1 MDANASASSWLAE
14 DAPIVAA
21 RARADE
27 VGVGA
32 VTPAAG
38 SLLAFLAAQVHA
50 KAVVET
56 GTGTG
61 VSGLWLL
68 RGMRGDGALT
78 SVDIESEHQRLAR
91 TSFTE
96 ASIPAARAR
105 LITGD
110 ALAVLPRLA
119 DHAYDLVLLDAAPQ
133 DYVGQLEQ
141 AWRLLRPG
149 GVVVVAGVLRAS
161 RGIDA
166 IVRDAEALAVRD
178 LLEAVKTDEALVPA
192 LLPVGD
198 GLLVLGSGASPATTL

>member
-1 MDANASASSWLAE
+1 MDANALASAWLAE
-14 DAPIVAA
+14 DAPLVAA
-21 RARADE
+21 RARAGE

-32 VTPAAG
+32 VTPAGG
-38 SLLAFLAAQVHA
+38 SLLAFLAAHVDA

-68 RGMRGDGALT
+68 RGMRHDGALT
-78 SVDIESEHQRLAR
+78 SVDVESEHQRLAR

-96 ASIPAARAR
+96 AGIPASRAR

-141 AWRLLRPG
+141 ARRLLRPG
-149 GVVVVAGVLRAS
+149 GVVVVAGVLRAG

-166 IVRDAEALAVRD
+166 VVRDGDALAVRD
-178 LLEAVKTDEALVPA
+178 LLEVVKADEDLVPA
-192 LLPVGD
+192 LLPIGD
-198 GLLVLGSGASPATTL
+198 GMLVLGSGASAART

>member
-1 MDANASASSWLAE
+1 MDVNAFASSWLAE
-14 DAPIVAA
+14 DAPLTAA
-21 RARADE
+21 RARAGE

-32 VTPAAG
+32 VSATAG
-38 SLLAFLAAQVHA
+38 SLLAFLAAQVGA

-56 GTGTG
+56 GTGAG

-68 RGMRGDGALT
+68 RGMRADGALT
-78 SVDIESEHQRLAR
+78 SVDIEPEHQRLAK
-91 TSFTE
+91 TSFAE
-96 ASIPAARAR
+96 AGIPASRAR

-133 DYVGQLEQ
+133 DYAGQLEQ

-149 GVVVVAGVLRAS
+149 GVVVISGVLRMG
-161 RGIDA
+161 RGNDVG
-166 IVRDAEALAVRD
+166 VRDAEGVAIRD
-178 LLEAVKTDEALVPA
+178 LLEAVKADETLVPA

-198 GLLVLGSGASPATTL
+198 GLLVLGSPASR

>member
-1 MDANASASSWLAE
+1 MDANAFVSSWLAE
-14 DAPIVAA
+14 DAPLVAA
-21 RARADE
+21 RARAGE

-38 SLLAFLAAQVHA
+38 SLLAFLAAQVDA

-68 RGMRGDGALT
+68 RGMRHDGALT

-96 ASIPAARAR
+96 AGVPASRAR

-133 DYVGQLEQ
+133 DYAGQLEQ

-149 GVVVVAGVLRAS
+149 GVVVVAGVLRGG

-166 IVRDAEALAVRD
+166 VVRDAEAIAVRD
-178 LLEAVKTDEALVPA
+178 LLEAVKADEALVPA
-192 LLPVGD
+192 LLPMGD
-198 GLLVLGSGASPATTL
+198 GLLALGLRGPRAGT